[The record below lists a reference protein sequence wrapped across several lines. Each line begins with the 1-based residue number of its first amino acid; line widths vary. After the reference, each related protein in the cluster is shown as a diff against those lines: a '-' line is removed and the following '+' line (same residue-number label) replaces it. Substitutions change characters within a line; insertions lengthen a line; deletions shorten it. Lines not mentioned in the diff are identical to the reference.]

1 MFGQINRIKTVA
13 GKRYE
18 VERLVRSGS
27 DQMPGCRSYIV
38 AKDAGDADAIWVTEV
53 WDSAEMHAA
62 SMDIPEVKAAVRRAM
77 PMIVGFE
84 TVATTS
90 PAEDPAWKPAGYP
103 SMSPYLISPDAEALI
118 RFAEAA
124 FGGVLLRR
132 FDRPDG
138 SLTHAEVRIDD
149 SVLMI
154 GGGATDA
161 RSGAPHI
168 HLYVPDA
175 QAAFARVV
183 EAGGSVVQEPLR
195 KGEDDDLRGGVQ
207 DPSGTTWWLASQ

>member
-1 MFGQINRIKTVA
+1 MFGQINRITTLA
-13 GKRYE
+13 GKRDE

-27 DQMPGCRSYIV
+27 GQMPGCRCYVV
-38 AKDAGDADAIWVTEV
+38 AKDADNGDVIWVTEV
-53 WDSAEMHAA
+53 WDSAGMHAA
-62 SMDIPEVKAAVRRAM
+62 SMDIPAVKAAVAQAM
-77 PMIVGFE
+77 PMIAGFE

-90 PAEDPAWKPAGYP
+90 PEEGPAWKPAGYC

-118 RFAEAA
+118 RFAKAA

-138 SLTHAEVRIDD
+138 SLMHAEVRVDD

-154 GGGATDA
+154 GGGATA
-161 RSGAPHI
+161 AASQAPHI
-168 HLYVPDA
+168 HLYVPDV
-175 QAAFARVV
+175 QAAFARAVA
-183 EAGGSVVQEPLR
+183 AGAAVVQEPHR
-195 KGEDDDLRGGVQ
+195 KGDDDDLRGGVQ